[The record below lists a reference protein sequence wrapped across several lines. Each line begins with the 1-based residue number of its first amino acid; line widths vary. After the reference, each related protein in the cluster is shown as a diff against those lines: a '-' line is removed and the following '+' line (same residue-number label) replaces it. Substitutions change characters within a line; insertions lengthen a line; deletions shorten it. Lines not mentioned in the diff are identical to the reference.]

1 MHQMTSGAAVADANC
16 VARDRLEPYVNTR
29 TRGIAAMSG
38 LDLNTVMQVV
48 ELAAAFETGGASL
61 ALEEAEQQA
70 MQQVATQA
78 FSGALSQLG
87 ASGNQSEMLNA
98 FTAGYGA
105 GSSLSGGGD
114 SALTQQLLDSAY
126 RNGGLANSSQN
137 LQDQMASLIDQLGG
151 QGQQTDGSSGSGSSN
166 GGSVSGAGN
175 NWMEAIAKAMGEAL
189 GNLSQKV
196 VDESQQL
203 NSLAG
208 NSSSSGAQ
216 QFQSVMAEFQ
226 ADSQTL
232 SMLSNAFATAI
243 KSIGEGMQTMASK
256 Q

>member
-1 MHQMTSGAAVADANC
+1 M
-16 VARDRLEPYVNTR
+16 
-29 TRGIAAMSG
+29 G

-48 ELAAAFETGGASL
+48 EIAAAFETGGASL

-70 MQQVATQA
+70 MQQVAQQA
-78 FSGALSQLG
+78 FSGALSQMG
-87 ASGNQSEMLNA
+87 ASNQSNLMNA
-98 FTAGYGA
+98 FMAGYSAASGT
-105 GSSLSGGGD
+105 SSDSGT
-114 SALTQQLLDSAY
+114 SQLTQQLLDSAY
-126 RNGGLANSSQN
+126 QNGGLASSSQN
-137 LQDQMASLIDQLGG
+137 LQSEMANLIDELGA
-151 QGQQTDGSSGSGSSN
+151 QGQQSDGSQGSGSST
-166 GGSVSGAGN
+166 GGTSGAGS

-189 GNLSQKV
+189 GQLSQKV
-196 VDESQQL
+196 VDESQEL

-208 NSSSSGAQ
+208 NNSSSGAQ

>member
-1 MHQMTSGAAVADANC
+1 
-16 VARDRLEPYVNTR
+16 
-29 TRGIAAMSG
+29 MSG
-38 LDLNTVMQVV
+38 LNLNTVIQVA
-48 ELAAAFETGGASL
+48 ELAAAFETGGTSL
-61 ALEEAEQQA
+61 ALQEAEQQA

-87 ASGNQSEMLNA
+87 ASGNQSALLSA
-98 FTAGYGA
+98 FTAGYTA
-105 GSSLSGGGD
+105 ASGQTAGGD
-114 SALTQQLLDSAY
+114 SPQTQQLLDAAN
-126 RNGGLANSSQN
+126 RNGGLATSSQN

-151 QGQQTDGSSGSGSSN
+151 QGQQTNGGGGSGD
-166 GGSVSGAGN
+166 GSVSGAGN
-175 NWMEAIAKAMGEAL
+175 NWMEAIARAMGEAL

-196 VDESQQL
+196 VDESQEL
-203 NSLAG
+203 NSLSG

-232 SMLSNAFATAI
+232 GMLSNAFATAI

>member
-1 MHQMTSGAAVADANC
+1 
-16 VARDRLEPYVNTR
+16 
-29 TRGIAAMSG
+29 MSG
-38 LDLNTVMQVV
+38 LNLNTVIQVA

-61 ALEEAEQQA
+61 ALQEAEQQA

-87 ASGNQSEMLNA
+87 MSGNQREQLNA
-98 FTAGYGA
+98 FMAGYA
-105 GSSLSGGGD
+105 FASGQNAGGD
-114 SALTQQLLDSAY
+114 SAQTQQLLDSAN
-126 RNGGLANSSQN
+126 RNGGLATSLQN
-137 LQDQMASLIDQLGG
+137 LQNEMATLIDELGS
-151 QGQQTDGSSGSGSSN
+151 QGQQTDGSGSNGDGSS
-166 GGSVSGAGN
+166 GAAGKSGAAGTGAAATGAAGTGAAGTGAAGTGAAGD
-175 NWMEAIAKAMGEAL
+175 NWMEAIARAMGEAL

-208 NSSSSGAQ
+208 DSSTGGAQ
-216 QFQSVMAEFQ
+216 QFQSVMAQFQ

>member
-1 MHQMTSGAAVADANC
+1 M
-16 VARDRLEPYVNTR
+16 
-29 TRGIAAMSG
+29 G
-38 LDLNTVMQVV
+38 LDLNTIMSVV
-48 ELAAAFETGGASL
+48 EIAAAFETGGASL

-70 MQQVATQA
+70 MQQVAQQA

-87 ASGNQSEMLNA
+87 ANNQSNLMNAFMAGYSAASGQSSDGSTSQLAQQLLNSSYQNGALASSQQNLQSEM
-98 FTAGYGA
+98 
-105 GSSLSGGGD
+105 
-114 SALTQQLLDSAY
+114 
-126 RNGGLANSSQN
+126 AN
-137 LQDQMASLIDQLGG
+137 LIDQLGA
-151 QGQQTDGSSGSGSSN
+151 QGQQTDGSDGSGSSS
-166 GGSVSGAGN
+166 GGTSGAGN

-189 GNLSQKV
+189 GRLSQKV

-208 NSSSSGAQ
+208 NSSQNGAQ

>member
-1 MHQMTSGAAVADANC
+1 MHQMTYAVAVADANP
-16 VARDRLEPYVNTR
+16 VARAARIEPHVNTR
-29 TRGIAAMSG
+29 TRGTAAMSG

-61 ALEEAEQQA
+61 ALQEAEQQA

-87 ASGNQSEMLNA
+87 VSGNQSELLNS
-98 FTAGYGA
+98 FMAGYGA
-105 GSSLSGGGD
+105 AAGQSAGGD
-114 SALTQQLLDSAY
+114 SAQTQQLLDAAS
-126 RNGGLANSSQN
+126 RNGGLASSSQN
-137 LQDQMASLIDQLGG
+137 LQDQMANLIDELGA
-151 QGQQTDGSSGSGSSN
+151 QGQQTDGSSS
-166 GGSVSGAGN
+166 GGSTSGAGN
-175 NWMEAIAKAMGEAL
+175 NWMEAIARAMGEAL

-216 QFQSVMAEFQ
+216 QFQSVMAQFQ

>member
-1 MHQMTSGAAVADANC
+1 
-16 VARDRLEPYVNTR
+16 
-29 TRGIAAMSG
+29 MSG

-87 ASGNQSEMLNA
+87 ASGNQSELLNA

-151 QGQQTDGSSGSGSSN
+151 QGQQTDGSSG
-166 GGSVSGAGN
+166 GGSTSGAGN
-175 NWMEAIAKAMGEAL
+175 NWMEAIARAMGDAL
-189 GNLSQKV
+189 GKLSQKV

>member
-1 MHQMTSGAAVADANC
+1 MTSGAAVADANR

-29 TRGIAAMSG
+29 TRGTAAMSG

-87 ASGNQSEMLNA
+87 ASGNQSELLNA

-151 QGQQTDGSSGSGSSN
+151 QGQQTDGSSG
-166 GGSVSGAGN
+166 GGSTSGAGN
-175 NWMEAIAKAMGEAL
+175 NWMEAIARAMGDAL
-189 GNLSQKV
+189 GKLSQKV

>member
-1 MHQMTSGAAVADANC
+1 
-16 VARDRLEPYVNTR
+16 
-29 TRGIAAMSG
+29 MSG
-38 LDLNTVMQVV
+38 LNLNTVIQVA

-61 ALEEAEQQA
+61 ALQEAEQQA

-87 ASGNQSEMLNA
+87 MSGNQREQLNA
-98 FTAGYGA
+98 FMAGYA
-105 GSSLSGGGD
+105 FASGQNAGGD
-114 SALTQQLLDSAY
+114 SAQTQQLLDSAN
-126 RNGGLANSSQN
+126 RNGGLATSLQN
-137 LQDQMASLIDQLGG
+137 LQNEMATLIDELGS
-151 QGQQTDGSSGSGSSN
+151 QGQQTDGSGSNGDGSS
-166 GGSVSGAGN
+166 GAAGKSGAAGTGAAATGAAGTGAAGTGAAGD
-175 NWMEAIAKAMGEAL
+175 NWMEAIARAMGEAL

-208 NSSSSGAQ
+208 DSSTGGAQ
-216 QFQSVMAEFQ
+216 QFQSVMAQFQ

>member
-1 MHQMTSGAAVADANC
+1 MTLSVALAD
-16 VARDRLEPYVNTR
+16 DQTPTLEPKGT
-29 TRGIAAMSG
+29 AAMSG
-38 LDLNTVMQVV
+38 LNLNTVIQVA

-61 ALEEAEQQA
+61 AMQEAEQQA

-87 ASGNQSEMLNA
+87 ASGNQSQLLNA
-98 FTAGYGA
+98 FMAGYTA
-105 GSSLSGGGD
+105 ASGQSAGGD
-114 SALTQQLLDSAY
+114 SPQTQQLLDSAN
-126 RNGGLANSSQN
+126 RNGGLATSSQN
-137 LQDQMASLIDQLGG
+137 LQDQMANLIDQLGG
-151 QGQQTDGSSGSGSSN
+151 QGQQNNAGGGGGGN
-166 GGSVSGAGN
+166 GDGSVSGAGN
-175 NWMEAIAKAMGEAL
+175 NWMEAIARAMGEAL

-203 NSLAG
+203 NSLSG

-216 QFQSVMAEFQ
+216 QFQSVMAQFQ

-232 SMLSNAFATAI
+232 GMLSNAFATAI

>member
-1 MHQMTSGAAVADANC
+1 
-16 VARDRLEPYVNTR
+16 
-29 TRGIAAMSG
+29 MSG

-61 ALEEAEQQA
+61 ALQEAEQQA
-70 MQQVATQA
+70 IQQVAQQA
-78 FSGALSQLG
+78 FQGALSQTG
-87 ASGNQSEMLNA
+87 AQNQSQLLDA

-105 GSSLSGGGD
+105 ATGSSSGGAD
-114 SALTQQLLDSAY
+114 SSATQQLLDASY
-126 RNGGLANSSQN
+126 RNGGLAQSSQG
-137 LQDQMASLIDQLGG
+137 LQDQMASLIDELGTE
-151 QGQQTDGSSGSGSSN
+151 GQQTDGSSGSGSSN
-166 GGSVSGAGN
+166 GSGGAAGN
-175 NWMEAIAKAMGEAL
+175 NWMEAIARAMGEAL
-189 GNLSQKV
+189 GELSQKV
-196 VDESQQL
+196 VDESNEL
-203 NSLAG
+203 SSEAG

-216 QFQSVMAEFQ
+216 QFQSTMAEFQ

>member
-1 MHQMTSGAAVADANC
+1 M
-16 VARDRLEPYVNTR
+16 
-29 TRGIAAMSG
+29 G

-48 ELAAAFETGGASL
+48 EIAAAFETGGASL
-61 ALEEAEQQA
+61 AMEEAAQQA
-70 MQQVATQA
+70 AQQVATQA
-78 FSGALSQLG
+78 FSGALSQMG
-87 ASGNQSEMLNA
+87 ASDQGNLLSA
-98 FTAGYGA
+98 FTAGYSA
-105 GSSLSGGGD
+105 ATGSDGSTSQL
-114 SALTQQLLDSAY
+114 AQQLLDSAY

-137 LQDQMASLIDQLGG
+137 LQSEMANLIDELGG
-151 QGQQTDGSSGSGSSN
+151 QGQQSDGSQGSGSSS
-166 GGSVSGAGN
+166 GGTSGAGS

-189 GNLSQKV
+189 GQLSQKV
-196 VDESQQL
+196 VDESQEL

-208 NSSSSGAQ
+208 NNSSSGAQ

>member
-1 MHQMTSGAAVADANC
+1 
-16 VARDRLEPYVNTR
+16 
-29 TRGIAAMSG
+29 MSG

-70 MQQVATQA
+70 IQQVAQQA
-78 FSGALSQLG
+78 FQGALSQVG
-87 ASGNQSEMLNA
+87 AQNQSQMLDA

-105 GSSLSGGGD
+105 ATGSSSGGAD
-114 SALTQQLLDSAY
+114 SSTTQQLLDASY
-126 RNGGLANSSQN
+126 RNGGLAQSSQG
-137 LQDQMASLIDQLGG
+137 LQDQMASLIDELGTE
-151 QGQQTDGSSGSGSSN
+151 GQQTDGSSGSGSSN

-189 GNLSQKV
+189 GQLSQKV

-208 NSSSSGAQ
+208 NNSSSGAQ

>member
-16 VARDRLEPYVNTR
+16 VARERDRLEPYVNTR
-29 TRGIAAMSG
+29 TRGTAAMSG

-87 ASGNQSEMLNA
+87 ASGNQSELLNA

-151 QGQQTDGSSGSGSSN
+151 QGQQTDGSSG
-166 GGSVSGAGN
+166 GGSTSGAGN
-175 NWMEAIAKAMGEAL
+175 NWMEAIARAMGDAL
-189 GNLSQKV
+189 GKLSQKV

>member
-1 MHQMTSGAAVADANC
+1 
-16 VARDRLEPYVNTR
+16 
-29 TRGIAAMSG
+29 MSG
-38 LDLNTVMQVV
+38 LDLNTIAQVV

-87 ASGNQSEMLNA
+87 ASGNQSEMLDA
-98 FTAGYGA
+98 FTAGYSAASGQ
-105 GSSLSGGGD
+105 SSGGD
-114 SALTQQLLDSAY
+114 SAQTQQLLDSAY
-126 RNGGLANSSQN
+126 RNGGLASSSQN

-151 QGQQTDGSSGSGSSN
+151 QGQQSDGSSG
-166 GGSVSGAGN
+166 GGSTSGAGN
-175 NWMEAIAKAMGEAL
+175 NWMEAIARAMGEAL
-189 GNLSQKV
+189 GELSQKV

>member
-1 MHQMTSGAAVADANC
+1 M
-16 VARDRLEPYVNTR
+16 
-29 TRGIAAMSG
+29 G

-48 ELAAAFETGGASL
+48 EIAAAFETGGASL

-70 MQQVATQA
+70 MQQVAQQA
-78 FSGALSQLG
+78 FNGALSQMG
-87 ASGNQSEMLNA
+87 ASNQSNLMNA
-98 FTAGYGA
+98 FMAGYSAASGT
-105 GSSLSGGGD
+105 SSDSGT
-114 SALTQQLLDSAY
+114 SQLTQQLLDSAY
-126 RNGGLANSSQN
+126 QNGGLASSSQN
-137 LQDQMASLIDQLGG
+137 LQSEMANLIDELGA
-151 QGQQTDGSSGSGSSN
+151 QGQQSDGSQGSGSST
-166 GGSVSGAGN
+166 GGTSGAGS

-189 GNLSQKV
+189 GQLSQKV
-196 VDESQQL
+196 VDESQEL

-208 NSSSSGAQ
+208 NNSSSGAQ

>member
-1 MHQMTSGAAVADANC
+1 M
-16 VARDRLEPYVNTR
+16 
-29 TRGIAAMSG
+29 G
-38 LDLNTVMQVV
+38 LDLNTIMSVV
-48 ELAAAFETGGASL
+48 EIAAAFETGGASL

-70 MQQVATQA
+70 MQQVAQQA

-87 ASGNQSEMLNA
+87 ASNQSNLMNA
-98 FTAGYGA
+98 FMAGYNAASGLSSD
-105 GSSLSGGGD
+105 GSTSQL
-114 SALTQQLLDSAY
+114 AQQLLDSAY
-126 RNGGLANSSQN
+126 QNGALASSQQN
-137 LQDQMASLIDQLGG
+137 LQSEMANLIDQLGA
-151 QGQQTDGSSGSGSSN
+151 QGQQTDGSGSSS
-166 GGSVSGAGN
+166 GGTSGAGN

-189 GNLSQKV
+189 GRLSQKV

-208 NSSSSGAQ
+208 NSSQNGAQ

>member
-1 MHQMTSGAAVADANC
+1 
-16 VARDRLEPYVNTR
+16 
-29 TRGIAAMSG
+29 MSG
-38 LDLNTVMQVV
+38 LDLNTITQVV

-61 ALEEAEQQA
+61 ALQEAEQQA

-87 ASGNQSEMLNA
+87 ASGNQSEALNA

-105 GSSLSGGGD
+105 ASGQSTGGD

-126 RNGGLANSSQN
+126 RNGGLASSGQN
-137 LQDQMASLIDQLGG
+137 LQDQMANLIDEVGG
-151 QGQQTDGSSGSGSSN
+151 QGQQSDSSSG
-166 GGSVSGAGN
+166 GGSTSGAGN

-189 GNLSQKV
+189 GELSQKV

>member
-1 MHQMTSGAAVADANC
+1 
-16 VARDRLEPYVNTR
+16 
-29 TRGIAAMSG
+29 
-38 LDLNTVMQVV
+38 
-48 ELAAAFETGGASL
+48 
-61 ALEEAEQQA
+61 
-70 MQQVATQA
+70 
-78 FSGALSQLG
+78 LSQLG
-87 ASGNQSEMLNA
+87 ASGNQSELLNA

-105 GSSLSGGGD
+105 GASLSGGGD

-126 RNGGLANSSQN
+126 RTGGLANSSQN

-151 QGQQTDGSSGSGSSN
+151 QGQQTDGSSG
-166 GGSVSGAGN
+166 GGSTSGAGN
-175 NWMEAIAKAMGEAL
+175 NWMEAIARAMGDAL
-189 GNLSQKV
+189 GKLSQKV